1 MPHGMW
7 DLSPL
12 TRDQIHAPLLWKP
25 RVLAIGL
32 PGKSLNPFPVCMF
45 EIHQISLDPRPLG
58 CKIYIKSRFPG
69 STSGKEPACQ
79 CRRHKRCRFD
89 PWVGKIPWIGKWQ
102 PIPVFLPGKSRGQ
115 RTLADFSPWVR
126 KELDM
131 TEQKKKKKNFKTWKR
146 IQMLF
151 LLSYLFSRKPWKIHS
166 SWHYLGVS
174 QPSYS
179 VPTNLGLRSLQCAAC
194 RGSLILL
201 HIWLCPRLAARPV
214 TIRATT
220 IKIHWA
226 LFTRNRTHHFTC
238 IILHNRHNKPL

>member
-1 MPHGMW
+1 MQVWSLGW
-7 DLSPL
+7 EDPL
-12 TRDQIHAPLLWKP
+12 DREMATHSSI
-25 RVLAIGL
+25 LA
-32 PGKSLNPFPVCMF
+32 
-45 EIHQISLDPRPLG
+45 
-58 CKIYIKSRFPG
+58 
-69 STSGKEPACQ
+69 
-79 CRRHKRCRFD
+79 
-89 PWVGKIPWIGKWQ
+89 WKIPWTKD
-102 PIPVFLPGKSRGQ
+102 PGRLQSMGSQ
-115 RTLADFSPWVR
+115 RVGHDWA
-126 KELDM
+126 KE
-131 TEQKKKKKNFKTWKR
+131 KKKNFKTWKR